1 MGRDLAT
8 RAAAVQERAAAGGD
22 LNPRQQLEAKIEFN
36 QATFALAMP
45 KGTEAVQLVRDIITA
60 VRTTPKLAEAEP
72 NSVLGAAMTC
82 AQLGLRP
89 GVLGQAWILPFWS
102 KAIQG
107 QRAQLIIGYQG
118 FVDLAM
124 RTGMVASVI
133 ARNVHAN
140 DYIEVDYGV
149 SDTIVHRPNLAGP
162 RGDTTG
168 YYAIVKFVN
177 GGRAL
182 QYASREEMEDWRDR
196 FASTKDRSGKV
207 YGPWVDH
214 FDAMARK
221 TLVRQL
227 ANYMPKSAA
236 FRDFGAALAADGTV
250 RTDLTPDADVVSA
263 SQWVEPD
270 KAEIAAAPEQPYD
283 PAAEHAALIE
293 AEQ

>member
-1 MGRDLAT
+1 MGSNLAT
-8 RAAAVQERAAAGGD
+8 RAAAVQERVAAGGD

-45 KGTEAVQLVRDIITA
+45 KGAEAVQLVRDIITA

-118 FVDLAM
+118 FVELAM
-124 RTGMVASVI
+124 RTGMVSSVI
-133 ARNVHAN
+133 SRNVHAN

-149 SDTIVHRPNLAGP
+149 NDTIVHRPAMTGD
-162 RGDTTG
+162 RGETIG

-182 QYASREEMEDWRDR
+182 QYASRQEMETWRDR
-196 FASTKDRSGKV
+196 FATTKGRDGKV
-207 YGPWVDH
+207 YGPWIDH

-221 TLVRQL
+221 TIVRQL
-227 ANYMPKSAA
+227 ANYMPKSAE
-236 FRDFGAALAADGTV
+236 FRHFGAALAADGAV
-250 RTDLTPDADVVSA
+250 RTDLAHDADVAQA

-270 KAEIAAAPEQPYD
+270 MAALEPSPYD
-283 PAAEHAALIE
+283 PAADHAAAIE
-293 AEQ
+293 AEAV